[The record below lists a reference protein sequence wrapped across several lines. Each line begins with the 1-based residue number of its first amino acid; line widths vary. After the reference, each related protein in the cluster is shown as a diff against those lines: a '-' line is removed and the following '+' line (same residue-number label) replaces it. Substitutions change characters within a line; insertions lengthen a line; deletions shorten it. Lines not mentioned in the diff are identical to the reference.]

1 MTRPA
6 KGEPVDTDA
15 PAQQLAA
22 REAEVRAQLADIEV
36 ASKRSTA
43 GGIGFGKRVGD
54 GTNIAVERMTDVAAH
69 TGLQKELAQI
79 ARARA
84 ALGAGTYG
92 TCDTC
97 GADIGAGRMQARPAS
112 TRCVRCAV

>member
-1 MTRPA
+1 MDP
-6 KGEPVDTDA
+6 DA
-15 PAQQLAA
+15 AERTLAA
-22 REAEVRAQLADIEV
+22 REAEVRAQLSSIEA

-69 TGLQKELAQI
+69 SGLQRELLQL

-84 ALGAGTYG
+84 ALA
-92 TCDTC
+92 
-97 GADIGAGRMQARPAS
+97 AGRYGACESCGGPIGEARLEARPAS
-112 TRCVRCAV
+112 TRCVRCAG